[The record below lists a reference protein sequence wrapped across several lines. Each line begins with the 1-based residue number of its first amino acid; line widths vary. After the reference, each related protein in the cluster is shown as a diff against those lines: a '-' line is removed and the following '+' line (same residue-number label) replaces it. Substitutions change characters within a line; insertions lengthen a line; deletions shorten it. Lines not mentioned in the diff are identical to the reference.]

1 MIKNYTSQVPASQSI
16 SYIERQLVIK
26 GATNILKQYDNQ
38 ELKAICFSFN
48 VNGTNRPFRLPAK
61 VEKIY
66 DILMS
71 KVRKPNNEIKKN
83 RRTQAERTGWKII
96 SDWIDIQM
104 ALIELEQAEIMEIF
118 LPYLYDPASEQT
130 FFEKIKEGGYQLLLT
145 ESNE

>member
-16 SYIERQLVIK
+16 SYIERQLVSK
-26 GATNILKQYDNQ
+26 NATNILKQYDNQ

-48 VNGTNRPFRLPAK
+48 VNGTDRPFRLPAK

-66 DILMS
+66 DILMAT
-71 KVRKPNNEIKKN
+71 VRKPDNEIRKK
-83 RRTQAERTGWKII
+83 RRAQAERTAWKII

-118 LPYLYDPASEQT
+118 LPYLYDPASERT
-130 FFEKIKEGGYQLLLT
+130 FFEKIKEGGYQLLLA
-145 ESNE
+145 EGQK